1 MADQTLKEVGIANRP
16 RMRSEE
22 GSREVAMGIGACCP
36 EQAQWTEAL
45 KQLPQDVNTGN
56 KMEHVV
62 QKVTWESLEA
72 HGSDGHST
80 VTLNRHL

>member
-1 MADQTLKEVGIANRP
+1 MADQTLEEVGIANRP
-16 RMRSEE
+16 RTQREE
-22 GSREVAMGIGACCP
+22 GSREVAMGIGARCP